1 MTRIVAAM
9 RAARALE
16 RRTLIVGG
24 SFGGIKPCACR
35 PGV

>member
-16 RRTLIVGG
+16 RRTLIVGR